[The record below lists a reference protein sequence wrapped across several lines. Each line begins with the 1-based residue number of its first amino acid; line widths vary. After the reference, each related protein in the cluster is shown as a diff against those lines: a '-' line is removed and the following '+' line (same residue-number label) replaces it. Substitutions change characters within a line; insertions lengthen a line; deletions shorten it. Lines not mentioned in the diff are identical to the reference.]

1 MARSSDLKALRRSP
15 KGPKHRPSAEP
26 KPELTRSGRDGDTG
40 VALAPEPP
48 KTALWEFGALDSGT
62 REIQLSNVRVEIVLP
77 PKGQMGPLYPY
88 TQTRWPLV
96 WNDSEKPFQYGYP

>member
-26 KPELTRSGRDGDTG
+26 KELTRSGRDGDTG

-48 KTALWEFGALDSGT
+48 TALWEFGALDSGT
-62 REIQLSNVRVEIVLP
+62 REIQLSNVRVCAA
-77 PKGQMGPLYPY
+77 PKGTNGPLVPIYPNAVAVGLERFGETVSIRLSIIHY
-88 TQTRWPLV
+88 
-96 WNDSEKPFQYGYP
+96 